1 MEEWDLLNENRELTG
16 KTHNRGEKLAPG
28 ELHLVVHV
36 CIFNEKGQLL
46 IQKRQKD
53 KEGWPNYWDL
63 SAAGSALKG
72 ETSRQAAERE
82 VQEELGITI
91 DLSNTRAKFSY
102 HFEAGFD
109 DYWFITKDVELSDLT
124 LQKEEVADARFVTKE
139 ELEALRSS
147 GEFIPYFFLNQLFDL
162 KNATSIHF

>member
-1 MEEWDLLNENRELTG
+1 M
-16 KTHNRGEKLAPG
+16 
-28 ELHLVVHV
+28 
-36 CIFNEKGQLL
+36 
-46 IQKRQKD
+46 
-53 KEGWPNYWDL
+53 
-63 SAAGSALKG
+63 
-72 ETSRQAAERE
+72 
-82 VQEELGITI
+82 QEELGITI

>member
-16 KTHNRGEKLAPG
+16 KTHIRGEKLAPG

-63 SAAGSALKG
+63 STAGSALKG
-72 ETSRQAAERE
+72 ETSLQAAERE

-139 ELEALRSS
+139 ALEVLRSS

>member
-16 KTHNRGEKLAPG
+16 KTHIRGEKLAPG
-28 ELHLVVHV
+28 ELHMVIHV

-63 SAAGSALKG
+63 STAGSAIKG

-82 VQEELGITI
+82 VQEELGIMI
-91 DLSNTRAKFSY
+91 DLSGTRAKFSY
-102 HFEAGFD
+102 HFEEDFD
-109 DYWFITKDVELSDLT
+109 DYWFITKDVQLSDLT

-147 GEFIPYFFLNQLFDL
+147 GEFIPYFFLNQLFNL
-162 KNATSIHF
+162 KNATTIHF